1 MRVKKSAVLLL
12 CAALLPLSGCSR
24 AEAALPYA
32 HEIEDTVLM
41 GALGVDL
48 KEGAPGRVAVTVS
61 SGGRSGAGDSP
72 GQSPV
77 VLSAQAETVS
87 AACAE
92 MQTFGSDFVFFGDV
106 EHVLVGEEQA
116 LTGVMSL
123 LGHMARDPEL
133 RLEARLWVIKDGR
146 AGDILFDAAS
156 DGGAPDRL
164 TALETD
170 AELAASPAPR
180 TAREVLSDLLDNGCA
195 LLPALERRPSRTG
208 DGAEGEYTV
217 AGAGYAILRNG
228 ALAGWTG
235 EEGALGADLLTG
247 DAPGR
252 ILEFAAPSL
261 AQTAL
266 RLTDVKTE
274 LTPSFTDG
282 VLAGLAVTCRIEAQV
297 AELRGADGLS
307 EEGRIWL
314 EERLAQTGEAAIHT
328 ALDLA
333 QTLDAD
339 YLHLGRKAALAAP
352 WRKAELETQWK
363 AGFAA
368 LPISLT
374 VTGQVA
380 RM

>member
-1 MRVKKSAVLLL
+1 
-12 CAALLPLSGCSR
+12 
-24 AEAALPYA
+24 
-32 HEIEDTVLM
+32 
-41 GALGVDL
+41 
-48 KEGAPGRVAVTVS
+48 
-61 SGGRSGAGDSP
+61 
-72 GQSPV
+72 
-77 VLSAQAETVS
+77 
-87 AACAE
+87 
-92 MQTFGSDFVFFGDV
+92 
-106 EHVLVGEEQA
+106 
-116 LTGVMSL
+116 LT
-123 LGHMARDPEL
+123 P
-133 RLEARLWVIKDGR
+133 RLTEARRI
-146 AGDILFDAAS
+146 AS
-156 DGGAPDRL
+156 RRWRPTPNWRL
-164 TALETD
+164 
-170 AELAASPAPR
+170 PPR
-180 TAREVLSDLLDNGCA
+180 RGQREVLSDLLDNGCA
-195 LLPALERRPSRTG
+195 LLPALERRPARTG

-266 RLTDVKTE
+266 RLTEVKTE

>member
-1 MRVKKSAVLLL
+1 MPRP
-12 CAALLPLSGCSR
+12 ALHRP
-24 AEAALPYA
+24 
-32 HEIEDTVLM
+32 
-41 GALGVDL
+41 
-48 KEGAPGRVAVTVS
+48 
-61 SGGRSGAGDSP
+61 
-72 GQSPV
+72 
-77 VLSAQAETVS
+77 
-87 AACAE
+87 
-92 MQTFGSDFVFFGDV
+92 
-106 EHVLVGEEQA
+106 
-116 LTGVMSL
+116 
-123 LGHMARDPEL
+123 
-133 RLEARLWVIKDGR
+133 
-146 AGDILFDAAS
+146 
-156 DGGAPDRL
+156 RL
-164 TALETD
+164 TE
-170 AELAASPAPR
+170 
-180 TAREVLSDLLDNGCA
+180 
-195 LLPALERRPSRTG
+195 
-208 DGAEGEYTV
+208 
-217 AGAGYAILRNG
+217 
-228 ALAGWTG
+228 
-235 EEGALGADLLTG
+235 
-247 DAPGR
+247 
-252 ILEFAAPSL
+252 
-261 AQTAL
+261 
-266 RLTDVKTE
+266 VKTE